1 MSEKFLQE
9 QLSRAVLVAM
19 LEQGKLTDAVSC
31 YELYKKKLVEIDSVD
46 SKKELEYATNIL
58 IAKLTK
64 LSSDYMKENDFANAL
79 ICYKYIFET
88 NSKDIENIKNY
99 IKCLEKLE
107 QYDLQLALAK
117 VLIKKDKSADSYKVL
132 SNAYEKNLDFKKA
145 IEYYNKYINI
155 LGKTKLDAK
164 DYNMIGCHYFNS
176 YVKKTQSPEDA
187 VNALDYFQKALSEN
201 LENKSYL
208 KNTIVA
214 AMKAKNWEIEKK
226 CWDVY
231 IAKGY
236 ATKED
241 EFTYCASCMRNGDIK
256 GWAKY
261 YSSRFEKTEPTI
273 YPKFSKPMWS
283 GKEDLSDST
292 LLVHYE
298 QGYGDNFLMFG
309 YMPRLVK
316 MAKKVI
322 YFIQNNAYELV
333 KENEYGVDIFCQK
346 NADPQKLEFD
356 YHIPCM
362 SIPIALDLDK
372 DNISVGGG
380 YIKPKTALVQ
390 NYREKYFDNDK
401 LKIAV
406 AFEGVASNKKRDIPL
421 KNLLL
426 LDKLQNVELY
436 CFTKDIDDKT
446 LKAFKNHKVIN
457 IAKEFENF
465 ADTAAAL
472 QCVDVVVSSDNCIL
486 NLAGAIGKKTIGV
499 FNYHYEFRWYD
510 LSGEDCGWY
519 TSVTP
524 IVNNPNN
531 DWNLSMQKVV
541 EIIKSMHLN

>member
-1 MSEKFLQE
+1 MKEDFLYEK
-9 QLSRAVLVAM
+9 LSRAVLVAM
-19 LEQGKLTDAVSC
+19 LEQGKLTEAISC
-31 YELYKKKLVEIDSVD
+31 YELYKKKLIEIGTKDS
-46 SKKELEYATNIL
+46 SKELEYATNIL
-58 IAKLTK
+58 IAKLIK
-64 LSSDYMKENDFANAL
+64 LSNDYMKNNDYANAL
-79 ICYKYIFET
+79 ICYKYIFEN
-88 NSKDIENIKNY
+88 NSNDIENIKNY

-107 QYDLQLALAK
+107 QYDLQLELAK
-117 VLIKKDKSADSYKVL
+117 ILAKKDKTPEKYKVL
-132 SNAYEKNLDFKKA
+132 NNAYDKLQDYKKA
-145 IEYYNKYINI
+145 IEYYNKYLKASN
-155 LGKTKLDAK
+155 KTKLEAK
-164 DYNMIGCHYFNS
+164 DYNTIGCHYFNS

-187 VNALDYFQKALSEN
+187 ENALEYFKKALSGN
-201 LENKSYL
+201 IENKSYL

-214 AMKAKNWEIEKK
+214 AMKAKNFEIEKK

-236 ATKED
+236 ASKED

-261 YSSRFEKTEPTI
+261 YGSRFEKNEPTV
-273 YPKFSKPMWS
+273 YPKFNKPMWT
-283 GKEDLSDST
+283 GKEDLKNST

-298 QGYGDNFLMFG
+298 QGYGDNFMMFG

-316 MAKKVI
+316 LAKKVI
-322 YFIQNNAYELV
+322 YYIQNNAYELV
-333 KENEYGVDIFCQK
+333 KDNEFGVEVYCQK
-346 NADPQKLEFD
+346 LIEPQKLEFD

-380 YIKPKTALVQ
+380 YIKPKKELVQ
-390 NYREKYFDNDK
+390 KFKEKYFNTDK

-426 LDKLQNVELY
+426 LDKLENVELY
-436 CFTKDIDDKT
+436 CFTKDVDDKT

-457 IAKEFENF
+457 IAKDFENF

-472 QCVDVVVSSDNCIL
+472 ENVDVVVSSDNCIL
-486 NLAGAIGKKTIGV
+486 NLAGAIGKKTLGV

-510 LSGEDCGWY
+510 LTGENCGWY
-519 TSVTP
+519 TSVKP
-524 IVNNPNN
+524 IVNNEYN
-531 DWNLSMQKVV
+531 DWNISMQKVV
-541 EIIKSMHLN
+541 ELIKLGF

>member
-1 MSEKFLQE
+1 MSKNFLQE

-19 LEQGKLTDAVSC
+19 LEQGKLTEAVS
-31 YELYKKKLVEIDSVD
+31 YFEVYRKKLLELA
-46 SKKELEYATNIL
+46 SKDAEKELEYATNIL

-64 LSSDYMKENDFANAL
+64 LSSDYMKENDYANAL

-88 NSKDIENIKNY
+88 NSKDVENIKNY

-107 QYDLQLALAK
+107 QHDLQLSLAK
-117 VLIKKDKSADSYKVL
+117 ILVKKDKTADSYKVL

-145 IEYYNKYINI
+145 IEYYNKYLNI
-155 LGKTKLDAK
+155 LGKTKLEAK

-176 YVKKTQSPEDA
+176 YVKKTQSPDDA
-187 VNALDYFQKALSEN
+187 VNALDYFQKALAGN

-214 AMKAKNWEIEKK
+214 AMKAKKWEIEKK

-241 EFTYCASCMRNGDIK
+241 EFTYSASCMRNGDIK

-261 YSSRFEKTEPTI
+261 YSSRFEKNEPTI
-273 YPKFSKPMWS
+273 YPKFTKPMWT

-292 LLVHYE
+292 LLIHYE

-333 KENEYGVDIFCQK
+333 KDNEYGVDIFCQK
-346 NADPQKLEFD
+346 NADPQKLDFD

-362 SIPIALDLDK
+362 SLPVALDLDK
-372 DNISVGGG
+372 ENISVGGG
-380 YIKPKTALVQ
+380 YIKPKTELVQ
-390 NYREKYFDNDK
+390 NFREKYFDNDK
-401 LKIAV
+401 FKIAV
-406 AFEGVASNKKRDIPL
+406 AFEGIASNKKRDIPL

-426 LDKLQNVELY
+426 LDKLDNVELY

-446 LKAFKNHKVIN
+446 LNAFKNHKVIN
-457 IAKEFENF
+457 IAKDFGNF

-472 QCVDVVVSSDNCIL
+472 QCVDLVVSSDNCIL

-510 LSGEDCGWY
+510 LTGEDCGWY
-519 TSVTP
+519 SSVKP
-524 IVNNPNN
+524 IVNNSNN
-531 DWNLSMQKVV
+531 DWNLSMQKVI
-541 EIIKSMHLN
+541 EYIRSMH

>member
-19 LEQGKLTDAVSC
+19 LEQGKLTEAVSC
-31 YELYKKKLVEIDSVD
+31 FEVYRKKLLELA
-46 SKKELEYATNIL
+46 SKDAEKELEYATNIL
-58 IAKLTK
+58 IAKLIK
-64 LSSDYMKENDFANAL
+64 LSNDYMKENDYANAL

-88 NSKDIENIKNY
+88 NSKDVENIKNY

-107 QYDLQLALAK
+107 QHDLQLSLAK
-117 VLIKKDKSADSYKVL
+117 VLVKKDKTADSYKVL

-145 IEYYNKYINI
+145 IEYYNKYLNI
-155 LGKTKLDAK
+155 LGKTKLEAK

-176 YVKKTQSPEDA
+176 YVKKTQSPDDA
-187 VNALDYFQKALSEN
+187 VNALDYFQKALAGN

-214 AMKAKNWEIEKK
+214 AMKAKKWEIEKK

-241 EFTYCASCMRNGDIK
+241 EFTFSASCMRNGDIK

-261 YSSRFEKTEPTI
+261 YSSRFEKNEPTI
-273 YPKFSKPMWS
+273 YPKFTKPMWT

-292 LLVHYE
+292 LLIHYE

-333 KENEYGVDIFCQK
+333 KDNEYGVDIFCQK
-346 NADPQKLEFD
+346 NADPQKLDFD

-362 SIPIALDLDK
+362 SLPVALDLDK
-372 DNISVGGG
+372 ENISVGGG
-380 YIKPKTALVQ
+380 YIKPKTELVQ
-390 NYREKYFDNDK
+390 NFREKYFDNDK
-401 LKIAV
+401 FKIAV
-406 AFEGVASNKKRDIPL
+406 AFEGIASNKKRDIPL

-426 LDKLQNVELY
+426 LDKLDNVELY

-457 IAKEFENF
+457 IAKDFENF

-472 QCVDVVVSSDNCIL
+472 QCVDLVVSSDNCIL

-510 LSGEDCGWY
+510 LTGEDCGWF
-519 TSVTP
+519 TSVKP
-524 IVNNPNN
+524 IVNNSDN

-541 EIIKSMHLN
+541 ELIKLMH